1 MDVDS
6 WMKEFSI
13 KIEGEF
19 KERVLFIGL
28 QGSYGRGEA
37 TETSDIDAVV
47 IFDTIN
53 MEVLKRYRNVV
64 ASMVE
69 AEKACGFVCGR
80 DDLAGWPAFDIFNLY
95 FDTTPVYG
103 RLENVFPFS
112 PSKND
117 LKDAVLSGISA
128 VYHGV
133 CHNYLFDGDKRANL
147 IGLYKSIFFALRAKY
162 FADTGEYIATKKGL
176 SYKMQGKDKEI
187 IDISL
192 DCRELIEN
200 DDEESVN
207 FYSGKLLDYCS
218 GILSGEGWVG

>member
-1 MDVDS
+1 MDIDS
-6 WMKEFSI
+6 WMNEFSAKI
-13 KIEGEF
+13 KDEF

-37 TETSDIDAVV
+37 TQTSDIDAVV

-53 MEVLKRYRNVV
+53 IETLKRYRKVV

-69 AEKACGFVCGR
+69 AEKACGFVCGM
-80 DDLAGWPAFDIFNLY
+80 DDLVGWPTFDIFNLY
-95 FDTTPVYG
+95 FDTTSIYG

-117 LKDAVLSGISA
+117 LKDAVLSGASA

-147 IGLYKSIFFALRAKY
+147 MGLYKAIFFALRAKY
-162 FADTGEYIATKKGL
+162 FAETGQYIATKKGL
-176 SYKMQGKDKEI
+176 AHKLQGKDKDI

-192 DCRELIEN
+192 SCRELIE
-200 DDEESVN
+200 DDEESLK
-207 FYSGKLLDYCS
+207 FYSEKLLDYCS
-218 GILSGEGWVG
+218 GVLSGKSF